1 MEELPAGPH
10 LKKGYFQFGYFGMYV
25 GGRKVMRK
33 GRNSRS
39 LETGEILC
47 IGGIWKR
54 AALGAQ
60 LGEGDNVK
68 TTHVTNRVF
77 LTASLFR

>member
-1 MEELPAGPH
+1 
-10 LKKGYFQFGYFGMYV
+10 MYV

-47 IGGIWKR
+47 IGGTWKR